1 MTTTEI
7 ARTSSTGTSLAG
19 NAVVFAGLMASE
31 NFGRGDLAQLRR
43 MNPDVPD
50 AAAFWRL
57 MARQDLFRG
66 PELEAKWAPS
76 STGSR

>member
-31 NFGRGDLAQLRR
+31 NFGRGTWPTAPHEPRRSRRGGVLA
-43 MNPDVPD
+43 
-50 AAAFWRL
+50 
-57 MARQDLFRG
+57 
-66 PELEAKWAPS
+66 S
-76 STGSR
+76 